1 MCLPLLAPPCLQREV
16 HSCQELVVA
25 LNDASVSRVQL
36 MPVPGGYNCSAEDIA
51 PQSIIVAQGR
61 EVLLEG
67 AGPEPVYVDVRSC
80 VGRRRGLTRVF
91 RCHVHI
97 EVRWCLDRGACR
109 CGVCSA
115 DLPRGGSCQPAWRGF
130 PARCFSTCSTSGRQS
145 TRRCCAPSCLLP
157 PLHTRACYAAH
168 AGLAPFP
175 SCPGRGLTLL
185 GRCRLRMPLPAVPP
199 CWPRPRWLPAI
210 SLSASP
216 PACS

>member
-80 VGRRRGLTRVF
+80 AGRRRGLTRVF

-97 EVRWCLDRGACR
+97 KCAGAWT
-109 CGVCSA
+109 A
-115 DLPRGGSCQPAWRGF
+115 
-130 PARCFSTCSTSGRQS
+130 T
-145 TRRCCAPSCLLP
+145 
-157 PLHTRACYAAH
+157 AAH
-168 AGLAPFP
+168 AAAGCAARTCHVGAVANLLDAASLRVVSAPAALQADRARAGVVPRLAC
-175 SCPGRGLTLL
+175 SR
-185 GRCRLRMPLPAVPP
+185 RCIRVPLMQRMLV
-199 CWPRPRWLPAI
+199 WPRSHPA
-210 SLSASP
+210 LAV
-216 PACS
+216 A